1 MATFLSLTNSVL
13 ARLNEVQLTSSNFS
27 NARGIQIQAQNAVNE
42 AIRYINQREFQYPF
56 NHTTKSQTLSPGIVR
71 YSIPTDAKHV
81 DYNTARIV
89 KDTTIGASGANLRIL
104 QYNEYISNEHITQED
119 EIVTT
124 TLAEALDASETEID
138 LTSSTGFDSTG
149 KIFIENE
156 EITYTGI
163 STNTLTGCTRG
174 ANGTTAATHDNGTS
188 VAQFDNGAVPR
199 YIVRTLD
206 NNFLLFPFPNRAYTL
221 KYDYFAFPT
230 DLSALTDTTTIPA
243 RFDPVIIDGATA
255 FVYQY
260 RGETTQYQLNFSRFE
275 QGIKNMQSLLINKYE
290 YVRSTMI
297 QQPTGYF
304 SSGALNLMPDLS
316 QTSPAVFPLQ
326 GGLVL
331 NKSTFAMQPGEAI
344 ELVNFEP
351 DINGGY
357 RRINGFAKYNTNVVP
372 QTSASTEEVLLS
384 CIFND
389 TIVATRGKRYL
400 QPQQEV
406 DLGQKEIV
414 VEQVQV
420 SILLNALTLMVTTN
434 L

>member
-1 MATFLSLTNSVL
+1 M
-13 ARLNEVQLTSSNFS
+13 
-27 NARGIQIQAQNAVNE
+27 
-42 AIRYINQREFQYPF
+42 
-56 NHTTKSQTLSPGIVR
+56 
-71 YSIPTDAKHV
+71 
-81 DYNTARIV
+81 
-89 KDTTIGASGANLRIL
+89 
-104 QYNEYISNEHITQED
+104 QYNEYVNNESVTQED

-230 DLSALTDTTTIPA
+230 DLSALTDTTTIPT

-260 RGETTQYQLNFSRFE
+260 RGETTQYQLNFARFE
-275 QGIKNMQSLLINKYE
+275 QGIKNMQSLLVNKYE
-290 YVRSTMI
+290 YIRSTVI

-304 SSGALNLMPDLS
+304 SSGALS
-316 QTSPAVFPLQ
+316 
-326 GGLVL
+326 
-331 NKSTFAMQPGEAI
+331 
-344 ELVNFEP
+344 
-351 DINGGY
+351 
-357 RRINGFAKYNTNVVP
+357 
-372 QTSASTEEVLLS
+372 
-384 CIFND
+384 
-389 TIVATRGKRYL
+389 
-400 QPQQEV
+400 
-406 DLGQKEIV
+406 
-414 VEQVQV
+414 
-420 SILLNALTLMVTTN
+420 
-434 L
+434 

>member
-1 MATFLSLTNSVL
+1 MASFLSLTNSVL

-42 AIRYINQREFQYPF
+42 SIRYINQREFQYPF
-56 NHTTKSQTLSPGIVR
+56 NHTTKTQTLSPGIVR

-89 KDTTIGASGANLRIL
+89 KNSTLGASGANLSIM
-104 QYNEYISNEHITQED
+104 QYNEYVNNESITQED

-163 STNTLTGCTRG
+163 SSNTLTGCTRG
-174 ANGTTAATHDNGTS
+174 ANSTTAATHDNGTS

-221 KYDYFAFPT
+221 KFDYFAFPT
-230 DLSALTDTTTIPA
+230 DLSAHGDTTTIPT

-260 RGETTQYQLNFSRFE
+260 RGETTQYQLNFQRFE
-275 QGIKNMQSLLINKYE
+275 QGIKNMQSLLVNKYE
-290 YVRSTMI
+290 YVRSTVI

-304 SSGALNLMPDLS
+304 SSGALS
-316 QTSPAVFPLQ
+316 
-326 GGLVL
+326 
-331 NKSTFAMQPGEAI
+331 
-344 ELVNFEP
+344 
-351 DINGGY
+351 
-357 RRINGFAKYNTNVVP
+357 
-372 QTSASTEEVLLS
+372 
-384 CIFND
+384 
-389 TIVATRGKRYL
+389 
-400 QPQQEV
+400 
-406 DLGQKEIV
+406 
-414 VEQVQV
+414 
-420 SILLNALTLMVTTN
+420 
-434 L
+434 

>member
-13 ARLNEVQLTSSNFS
+13 ARLNEVQLTSTNFS
-27 NARGIQIQAQNAVNE
+27 NARGIQVQAQNAVNE
-42 AIRYINQREFQYPF
+42 SIRYINQREFQYPF

-89 KDTTIGASGANLRIL
+89 KDSDIGSSGANLRIL
-104 QYNEYISNEHITQED
+104 QYNEYINNEHVTQED

-149 KIFIENE
+149 TIFIENE

-174 ANGTTAATHDNGTS
+174 ANSTTAATHDNGTS

-199 YIVRTLD
+199 FIVRTLD

-221 KYDYFAFPT
+221 KFDYFAFPT
-230 DLSALTDTTTIPA
+230 DLSAHGDTTTIPA

-255 FVYQY
+255 YVYQY

-275 QGIKNMQSLLINKYE
+275 QGIKNMQSLLVNKYE

-304 SSGALNLMPDLS
+304 RSGAL
-316 QTSPAVFPLQ
+316 T
-326 GGLVL
+326 
-331 NKSTFAMQPGEAI
+331 
-344 ELVNFEP
+344 
-351 DINGGY
+351 
-357 RRINGFAKYNTNVVP
+357 
-372 QTSASTEEVLLS
+372 
-384 CIFND
+384 
-389 TIVATRGKRYL
+389 
-400 QPQQEV
+400 
-406 DLGQKEIV
+406 
-414 VEQVQV
+414 
-420 SILLNALTLMVTTN
+420 
-434 L
+434 

>member
-13 ARLNEVQLTSSNFS
+13 ARLNEVQLTTSNFS

-56 NHTTKSQTLSPGIVR
+56 NHTTKSQTLSPGTVR
-71 YSIPTDAKHV
+71 YSIPDDAKHV

-89 KDTTIGASGANLRIL
+89 KDTTIGSSGANLTIL
-104 QYNEYISNEHITQED
+104 QYNDYINRENVTQED

-124 TLAEALDASETEID
+124 TLAEALDATETEID
-138 LTSSTGFDSTG
+138 ITSSTGFSSTG
-149 KIFIENE
+149 TIFIENE

-174 ANGTTAATHDNGTS
+174 ANSTTAATHANGTS
-188 VAQFDNGAVPR
+188 VAQFDKGSVPR
-199 YIVRTLD
+199 FIVRTLD

-230 DLSALTDTTTIPA
+230 DLSAQDSTTTIPA

-255 FVYQY
+255 YVYQY

-275 QGIKNMQSLLINKYE
+275 QGIKNMQSLLVNKYE

-304 SSGALNLMPDLS
+304 SSGALN
-316 QTSPAVFPLQ
+316 
-326 GGLVL
+326 
-331 NKSTFAMQPGEAI
+331 
-344 ELVNFEP
+344 
-351 DINGGY
+351 
-357 RRINGFAKYNTNVVP
+357 
-372 QTSASTEEVLLS
+372 
-384 CIFND
+384 
-389 TIVATRGKRYL
+389 
-400 QPQQEV
+400 
-406 DLGQKEIV
+406 
-414 VEQVQV
+414 
-420 SILLNALTLMVTTN
+420 
-434 L
+434 

>member
-13 ARLNEVQLTSSNFS
+13 ARLNEVQLTSTNFS
-27 NARGIQIQAQNAVNE
+27 NARGIQVQAQNAVNE
-42 AIRYINQREFQYPF
+42 SIRYINQREFQYPF
-56 NHTTKSQTLSPGIVR
+56 NHTTKTQTLSPGIVR

-89 KDTTIGASGANLRIL
+89 KNSTIGASGANLSIM
-104 QYNEYISNEHITQED
+104 QYNEYVNNESVTQED

-221 KYDYFAFPT
+221 KFDYFAFPT

-275 QGIKNMQSLLINKYE
+275 QGIKNMQSLLVNKYE
-290 YVRSTMI
+290 YVRSTVI

-304 SSGALNLMPDLS
+304 SSGAL
-316 QTSPAVFPLQ
+316 
-326 GGLVL
+326 G
-331 NKSTFAMQPGEAI
+331 
-344 ELVNFEP
+344 
-351 DINGGY
+351 
-357 RRINGFAKYNTNVVP
+357 
-372 QTSASTEEVLLS
+372 
-384 CIFND
+384 
-389 TIVATRGKRYL
+389 
-400 QPQQEV
+400 
-406 DLGQKEIV
+406 
-414 VEQVQV
+414 
-420 SILLNALTLMVTTN
+420 
-434 L
+434 

>member
-27 NARGIQIQAQNAVNE
+27 NARGIQVQAQNAVNE
-42 AIRYINQREFQYPF
+42 SIRYINQREFQYPF

-89 KDTTIGASGANLRIL
+89 KNSTLGSSGANLTIL
-104 QYNEYISNEHITQED
+104 QYNDYINRENVTQED

-149 KIFIENE
+149 TIFIENE

-199 YIVRTLD
+199 FIVRTLD

-221 KYDYFAFPT
+221 KFDYFAFPT
-230 DLSALTDTTTIPA
+230 DLSAHSDTTTIPA

-255 FVYQY
+255 YVYQY

-275 QGIKNMQSLLINKYE
+275 QGIKNMQSLLVNKYE

-297 QQPTGYF
+297 QQPSGYF
-304 SSGALNLMPDLS
+304 SSGALN
-316 QTSPAVFPLQ
+316 
-326 GGLVL
+326 
-331 NKSTFAMQPGEAI
+331 
-344 ELVNFEP
+344 
-351 DINGGY
+351 
-357 RRINGFAKYNTNVVP
+357 
-372 QTSASTEEVLLS
+372 
-384 CIFND
+384 
-389 TIVATRGKRYL
+389 
-400 QPQQEV
+400 
-406 DLGQKEIV
+406 
-414 VEQVQV
+414 
-420 SILLNALTLMVTTN
+420 
-434 L
+434 

>member
-56 NHTTKSQTLSPGIVR
+56 NHTTKSQTLSPGTVR

-89 KDTTIGASGANLRIL
+89 KDSDIGASGANLRIL
-104 QYNEYISNEHITQED
+104 EYNEYINKEHVTQED

-138 LTSSTGFDSTG
+138 LTSSTGFDSAGT
-149 KIFIENE
+149 IFIENE

-174 ANGTTAATHDNGTS
+174 ANSTTAATHDNGTS

-199 YIVRTLD
+199 FIVRTLD

-230 DLSALTDTTTIPA
+230 DLSGQSDTTTIPA

-255 FVYQY
+255 YVYQY

-275 QGIKNMQSLLINKYE
+275 QGIKNMQSLLVNKYE

-304 SSGALNLMPDLS
+304 SSGALN
-316 QTSPAVFPLQ
+316 
-326 GGLVL
+326 
-331 NKSTFAMQPGEAI
+331 
-344 ELVNFEP
+344 
-351 DINGGY
+351 
-357 RRINGFAKYNTNVVP
+357 
-372 QTSASTEEVLLS
+372 
-384 CIFND
+384 
-389 TIVATRGKRYL
+389 
-400 QPQQEV
+400 
-406 DLGQKEIV
+406 
-414 VEQVQV
+414 
-420 SILLNALTLMVTTN
+420 
-434 L
+434 

>member
-13 ARLNEVQLTSSNFS
+13 ARLNEVQLTSTNFS
-27 NARGIQIQAQNAVNE
+27 DARGIQIQAQNAVNE
-42 AIRYINQREFQYPF
+42 SIRYINQREFQYPF

-89 KDTTIGASGANLRIL
+89 KDSTIGASGANLSIL
-104 QYNEYISNEHITQED
+104 QYNDYINRESVTQED

-149 KIFIENE
+149 KVFIENE

-199 YIVRTLD
+199 FIVRTLD

-221 KYDYFAFPT
+221 KFDYFAFPT

-275 QGIKNMQSLLINKYE
+275 QGIKNMQSLLVNKYE
-290 YVRSTMI
+290 YVRSTVI

-304 SSGALNLMPDLS
+304 SSGALN
-316 QTSPAVFPLQ
+316 
-326 GGLVL
+326 
-331 NKSTFAMQPGEAI
+331 
-344 ELVNFEP
+344 
-351 DINGGY
+351 
-357 RRINGFAKYNTNVVP
+357 
-372 QTSASTEEVLLS
+372 
-384 CIFND
+384 
-389 TIVATRGKRYL
+389 
-400 QPQQEV
+400 
-406 DLGQKEIV
+406 
-414 VEQVQV
+414 
-420 SILLNALTLMVTTN
+420 
-434 L
+434 